1 MVYHKNIKKFQEH
14 EVTLDYAGN
23 MLMPDCVD
31 SMGNPFAAMHQP
43 TNPKSKSLIIR
54 SPH

>member
-1 MVYHKNIKKFQEH
+1 M
-14 EVTLDYAGN
+14 TLDYAGN

-43 TNPKSKSLIIR
+43 TNPKSKSLLIIK
-54 SPH
+54 SDMLIT